1 MDFIIAK
8 NGAFGPK
15 LLQVLHQVKDERV
28 VVIDNE
34 NPGHEAILA
43 YSNGRRGGELL
54 WKACN
59 LSPMPKSKLRKKVQE
74 SHAHEEQI
82 HATEPH
88 APLESPSWLAPVMV
102 ANFLIGLFWIVT
114 FYVSQTQYPVPGIGA
129 WNMIIGFTFIGV
141 GFSLAT
147 KWR

>member
-1 MDFIIAK
+1 
-8 NGAFGPK
+8 
-15 LLQVLHQVKDERV
+15 
-28 VVIDNE
+28 
-34 NPGHEAILA
+34 
-43 YSNGRRGGELL
+43 
-54 WKACN
+54 
-59 LSPMPKSKLRKKVQE
+59 MPKSKLRKKVQE
-74 SHAHEEQI
+74 AHAHQEQVHI
-82 HATEPH
+82 AEPQ

-102 ANFLIGLFWIVT
+102 ANFLIGLFWIVV